1 MNRCLRLLILF
12 LALIPGAAL
21 AGEELRCGVA
31 SGFPPYQFSRDGEPA
46 GFDVDVARA
55 VCARLGLTPSFE
67 QGDWDNVVNLLRFG
81 RLDVIVGMEVN
92 AFRDELFDFSTPYS
106 TRHDAVFVLAN
117 STASR
122 EEDLFGGVVTG
133 DRHSFVELHWQERG
147 IHRNIRV
154 TQTGTKAEAMQSLAD
169 GRSLAAIMPL
179 EVGRHL
185 ARERGL
191 AVRVLLEP
199 DPGSDVAIA
208 LPKGRPE
215 LRQRLNEALE
225 ALRAGGELESLARKW
240 FDPPAQ
246 GNGTHVQP

>member
-1 MNRCLRLLILF
+1 MNRCLQLLVLL
-12 LALIPGAAL
+12 LALSPGTVP

-31 SGFPPYQFSRDGEPA
+31 TGFPPYQFSLDGEPA

-55 VCARLGLTPSFE
+55 VCARLGLTPRFE
-67 QGDWDNVVNLLRFG
+67 QGDWDNVINLLRFG
-81 RLDVIVGMEVN
+81 NLDVIVGMEVN
-92 AFRDELFDFSTPYS
+92 SFRGEFFDFTAPYS

-117 STASR
+117 STATR

-154 TQTGTKAEAMQSLAD
+154 TQTGTKAEAMQSLAE

-179 EVGRHL
+179 EVGRYL
-185 ARERGL
+185 AREKGL

-199 DPGSDVAIA
+199 DPGSDVAVA

-215 LRQRLNEALE
+215 LLRRLNEALE
-225 ALRAGGELESLARKW
+225 ALRTDGELDALARTW

-246 GNGTHVQP
+246 GNGAPVQP

>member
-1 MNRCLRLLILF
+1 MNRCLKILVLL
-12 LALIPGAAL
+12 LALSPGFAT

-31 SGFPPYQFSRDGEPA
+31 SGFPPYQFSLDGEPA

-55 VCARLGLTPSFE
+55 VCARLGLTPRFE
-67 QGDWDNVVNLLRFG
+67 QGDWDNVINLLRFG
-81 RLDVIVGMEVN
+81 SLDIIVGMEVN
-92 AFRDELFDFSTPYS
+92 AFRGELFDFSAPYA
-106 TRHDAVFVLAN
+106 TRHDVVFVLAN

-154 TQTGTKAEAMQSLAD
+154 TQTGTKAEAMQSLAE

-185 ARERGL
+185 AREQGL

-208 LPKGRPE
+208 LPKDRPE

-225 ALRAGGELESLARKW
+225 ALRAGGELESLARTW
-240 FDPPAQ
+240 FDPPAK
-246 GNGTHVQP
+246 GSGTHVQP

>member
-1 MNRCLRLLILF
+1 MKRYLLLF
-12 LALIPGAAL
+12 ALLVAL
-21 AGEELRCGVA
+21 SPVHAMAGDELRCGVA
-31 SGFPPYQFSRDGEPA
+31 SGFPPYQFSQDGEPA

-55 VCARLGLTPSFE
+55 VCGRLGLTPRFE
-67 QGDWDNVVNLLRFG
+67 QGDWDNIVNLLRFG
-81 RLDVIVGMEVN
+81 NLDVIVGMEVN
-92 AFRDELFDFSTPYS
+92 AFRGELFDFSAPYS

-117 STASR
+117 SSASR

-208 LPKGRPE
+208 LPKDRPE

-225 ALRAGGELESLARKW
+225 ALRTSGELESLARKW
-240 FDPPAQ
+240 FDPPLQ

>member
-1 MNRCLRLLILF
+1 MNRCLQLLILL
-12 LALIPGAAL
+12 LALSPGAAT
-21 AGEELRCGVA
+21 AGGELRCGVA
-31 SGFPPYQFSRDGEPA
+31 SGFPPYQFSVNGEPA

-55 VCARLGLTPSFE
+55 VCARLGLTPRFE

-81 RLDVIVGMEVN
+81 TLDVIVGMEVN
-92 AFRDELFDFSTPYS
+92 TFRGDLFDFSAPYS
-106 TRHDAVFVLAN
+106 TRHDVVFVLAN
-117 STASR
+117 STATR

-133 DRHSFVELHWQERG
+133 DRHSFVELHWQARG

-154 TQTGTKAEAMQSLAD
+154 TQTGTKAEAMQSLAE

-185 ARERGL
+185 AREKGL

-208 LPKGRPE
+208 LPKGRTE
-215 LRQRLNEALE
+215 LRQRLNEILE
-225 ALRAGGELESLARKW
+225 ALRASGELESLARKW

-246 GNGTHVQP
+246 GGGSRVQP

>member
-1 MNRCLRLLILF
+1 MNRRLQLLVLF
-12 LALIPGAAL
+12 LALFPCAVT

-31 SGFPPYQFSRDGEPA
+31 SGFPPYQFSLDGKPA

-55 VCARLGLTPSFE
+55 VCARLGLSPRFE

-81 RLDVIVGMEVN
+81 SLDAIVGMEVN
-92 AFRDELFDFSTPYS
+92 AFRGDLFDFSAPYA

-117 STASR
+117 STATR

-154 TQTGTKAEAMQSLAD
+154 TQTGTKAEAMQSLAE

-191 AVRVLLEP
+191 EVRVLLEP

-215 LRQRLNEALE
+215 LRQQLNDALE
-225 ALRAGGELESLARKW
+225 AVRASGELESLARKW
-240 FDPPAQ
+240 FNPQ
-246 GNGTHVQP
+246 GIGTTVQP